1 MELQTIGTIVIPTAV
16 LAFAAARLLGGG
28 SWKLSGRI
36 TSIEGSVKTVQTIMQ
51 AMQSEITRMGN
62 ILEKIADLKGDIRVL
77 ENRVGNAEEDIREL
91 QHGEGMVLPL
101 HKSPYQKP

>member
-1 MELQTIGTIVIPTAV
+1 MELQTVAAIVIPTVALTLGV
-16 LAFAAARLLGGG
+16 ARLLGGG

-36 TSIEGSVKTVQTIMQ
+36 TSIEGSVKTVQAIMQ
-51 AMQSEITRMGN
+51 SMQAEMSRMGN

-77 ENRVGNAEEDIREL
+77 QASVGRCEDDIREL

-101 HKSPYQKP
+101 RKGAHEKP

>member
-1 MELQTIGTIVIPTAV
+1 MEVQTVGEIVIPTV
-16 LAFAAARLLGGG
+16 LLTLALGRALGGG

-36 TSIEGSVKTVQTIMQ
+36 SSIEGSVKTVQTIMQ
-51 AMQSEITRMGN
+51 SMQSEMTRMGN

-77 ENRVGNAEEDIREL
+77 ENRVDRAEADIREL

-101 HKSPYQKP
+101 KNHYEKP